1 MADLFQDSER
11 DDSRRRVGSVSDFN
25 RRRRAGQHGWLSA
38 VIFTAVL
45 LGLIALSI
53 RTVAGDLAFVLLAA
67 VAVVV
72 YLIHRLFPGGEF
84 FTIALANFIG
94 IYASIFV
101 LFVEGNF
108 KTVTSL
114 MQACGFVLPLAAFVG
129 GAYWRRHTIRTIV
142 LTEEVRPGPRFNR
155 IFIWLLPVFA
165 IGALTFLLPN
175 HDIASEVVT
184 EFFFAA
190 MLAISLVVLLVSRD
204 ISIFLLD
211 TGLLFEGFFQAAAR
225 LVMPVFAFLT
235 FYSLLV
241 IVFASLYTIL
251 DRFTDP
257 PNFMIDGRPRDITF
271 PESLY
276 FSLVTLSTVGYGD
289 IQPHT
294 GFARMITATEIL
306 LGVLLL
312 LFGFSAI
319 ISHRSDWRSHD
330 DQG

>member
-1 MADLFQDSER
+1 MPDRPEAPPAKRSLKR
-11 DDSRRRVGSVSDFN
+11 SRF
-25 RRRRAGQHGWLSA
+25 HGGLSA
-38 VIFTAVL
+38 VVFTGVL
-45 LGLIALSI
+45 LALISLSI
-53 RTVAGDLAFVLLAA
+53 KTVAGDLAFVLLAS

-72 YLIHRLFPGGEF
+72 YIFHRLFPGGEF

-108 KTVTSL
+108 KTLTPMV
-114 MQACGFVLPLAAFVG
+114 QAWGFVMPLAAFVG
-129 GAYWRRHTIRTIV
+129 GAWWKRHTIRTIV
-142 LTEEVRPGPRFNR
+142 LTDVLRPGRRFDR
-155 IFIWLLPVFA
+155 VFLWLLPVFA
-165 IGALTFLLPN
+165 IGALTFLTPSQGITPL
-175 HDIASEVVT
+175 AVT
-184 EFFFAA
+184 ELFFLA
-190 MLAISLVVLLVSRD
+190 MAAISLIVLFVSRD
-204 ISIFLLD
+204 IAIFLLD
-211 TGLLFEGFFQAAAR
+211 TGLLFEGFFQAAAK
-225 LVMPVFAFLT
+225 LVVPAFAFLT

-257 PNFMIDGRPRDITF
+257 PNFLIDGRPRDITF

-294 GFARMITATEIL
+294 GFSRLITAAEIL
-306 LGVLLL
+306 LGILLL

-319 ISHRSDWRSHD
+319 ISHRNDRRGD
-330 DQG
+330 

>member
-1 MADLFQDSER
+1 
-11 DDSRRRVGSVSDFN
+11 
-25 RRRRAGQHGWLSA
+25 
-38 VIFTAVL
+38 
-45 LGLIALSI
+45 
-53 RTVAGDLAFVLLAA
+53 
-67 VAVVV
+67 
-72 YLIHRLFPGGEF
+72 
-84 FTIALANFIG
+84 
-94 IYASIFV
+94 
-101 LFVEGNF
+101 
-108 KTVTSL
+108 
-114 MQACGFVLPLAAFVG
+114 MQACGFILPLAAFVG

-142 LTEEVRPGPRFNR
+142 LTEDVRTGPRFNR
-155 IFIWLLPVFA
+155 IFIWILPVFA
-165 IGALTFLLPN
+165 IGALTFLMPG
-175 HDIASEVVT
+175 HDIAPTVVT
-184 EFFFAA
+184 ELFFVA
-190 MLAISLVVLLVSRD
+190 MLAISAVVLLVSRD

-225 LVMPVFAFLT
+225 LVTPAFAFLT

-294 GFARMITATEIL
+294 GFARLITATEIL

-319 ISHRSDWRSHD
+319 ISHRSDWRSLD
-330 DQG
+330 DPG

>member
-1 MADLFQDSER
+1 MADLFQDPAHDEN
-11 DDSRRRVGSVSDFN
+11 RRRSGSVNGFIS
-25 RRRRAGQHGWLSA
+25 RRRAGPHGWLSA
-38 VIFTAVL
+38 VIFTGVL

-53 RTVAGDLAFVLLAA
+53 KTVAGDLAFVLLAA

-72 YLIHRLFPGGEF
+72 YLVHRLFPGGEF

-101 LFVEGNF
+101 LFIEGNF
-108 KTVTSL
+108 KAVTSL

-142 LTEEVRPGPRFNR
+142 LTEEVRSGPRFNR
-155 IFIWLLPVFA
+155 IFIWMLPVFA
-165 IGALTFLLPN
+165 IGALTFMMPV
-175 HDIASEVVT
+175 HDIEPTVVT
-184 EFFFAA
+184 ELFFVA
-190 MLAISLVVLLVSRD
+190 MLAISAVVLFVSRD

-211 TGLLFEGFFQAAAR
+211 TGLLFEGFFQAASR
-225 LVMPVFAFLT
+225 LVTPAFAFLT

-257 PNFMIDGRPRDITF
+257 PNFMIDGWPRDITF

-294 GFARMITATEIL
+294 GFARLITATEIL

-319 ISHRSDWRSHD
+319 ISHRSDWRSLD
-330 DQG
+330 DPG

>member
-1 MADLFQDSER
+1 MADLFNDPVIDARGRSA
-11 DDSRRRVGSVSDFN
+11 GSIGDFN
-25 RRRRAGQHGWLSA
+25 RRHRADQHGWLSA
-38 VIFTAVL
+38 VIFTAIL

-72 YLIHRLFPGGEF
+72 YVVHRLFPGGEF

-114 MQACGFVLPLAAFVG
+114 MQACGFILPLAAFVG

-142 LTEEVRPGPRFNR
+142 LTEEVRAGPRFNR

-165 IGALTFLLPN
+165 IGALTFLMPV
-175 HDIASEVVT
+175 HDIAPKVVT
-184 EFFFAA
+184 ELFFVA
-190 MLAISLVVLLVSRD
+190 MLAISLVVLFVSRD
-204 ISIFLLD
+204 IAVFLLD
-211 TGLLFEGFFQAAAR
+211 TGLLFEGFFQAAAK
-225 LVMPVFAFLT
+225 LVMPAFAFLT

-241 IVFASLYTIL
+241 IVFASFYTIL

-294 GFARMITATEIL
+294 GFARLITATEIL

-319 ISHRSDWRSHD
+319 ISHRSDWRSPD
-330 DQG
+330 DAA

>member
-1 MADLFQDSER
+1 MADLFNDPVIDER
-11 DDSRRRVGSVSDFN
+11 GRSAGSIGDFN
-25 RRRRAGQHGWLSA
+25 RRHRADQHGWLSA
-38 VIFTAVL
+38 VIFTAIL

-72 YLIHRLFPGGEF
+72 YVVHRLFPGGEF

-114 MQACGFVLPLAAFVG
+114 MQACGFILPLAAFVG

-142 LTEEVRPGPRFNR
+142 LTEEVRAGPRFNR

-165 IGALTFLLPN
+165 IGALTFLMPV
-175 HDIASEVVT
+175 HDIAPKVVT
-184 EFFFAA
+184 ELFFVA
-190 MLAISLVVLLVSRD
+190 MVAISVVVLFVSRD
-204 ISIFLLD
+204 IAVFLLD
-211 TGLLFEGFFQAAAR
+211 TGLLFEGFFQAAGK
-225 LVMPVFAFLT
+225 LVMSAFAFLT

-241 IVFASLYTIL
+241 IVFASFYTIL
-251 DRFTDP
+251 DPLPDP

-271 PESLY
+271 PETLY

-294 GFARMITATEIL
+294 GFARLITATEIL

-312 LFGFSAI
+312 LFGCSAI
-319 ISHRSDWRSHD
+319 ISHRSDWRSPD

>member
-1 MADLFQDSER
+1 MPKEDAR
-11 DDSRRRVGSVSDFN
+11 ARRLA
-25 RRRRAGQHGWLSA
+25 RRRARLHGGLSA
-38 VIFTAVL
+38 VVFTGVL
-45 LGLIALSI
+45 LGLISLSI
-53 RTVAGDLAFVLLAA
+53 KTVAGDLAFVLLAT
-67 VAVVV
+67 VAIVV
-72 YLIHRLFPGGEF
+72 YIFHRLFPGGEF

-108 KTVTSL
+108 KTLTPMV
-114 MQACGFVLPLAAFVG
+114 QAVGFVMPLAAFVG
-129 GAYWRRHTIRTIV
+129 GAYWKRHAVRTIV
-142 LTEEVRPGPRFNR
+142 LTDVLRPGGRFDR
-155 IFIWLLPVFA
+155 IFLWLLPVIA
-165 IGALTFLLPN
+165 IGFLTFLMPG
-175 HDIASEVVT
+175 HDLAPAAVT
-184 EFFFAA
+184 KLFLLA
-190 MLAISLVVLLVSRD
+190 MVAISLVVLFVSRD
-204 ISIFLLD
+204 IAIFLLD

-225 LVMPVFAFLT
+225 LVVPAFAFLT

-257 PNFMIDGRPRDITF
+257 PNFVIDGRPRDITF

-294 GFARMITATEIL
+294 GFSRLIAATEIL
-306 LGVLLL
+306 LGILLL

-319 ISHRSDWRSHD
+319 ISHRTDRR
-330 DQG
+330 GG

>member
-1 MADLFQDSER
+1 MADLFNDPVIDER
-11 DDSRRRVGSVSDFN
+11 GRSAGSIGDFN
-25 RRRRAGQHGWLSA
+25 RRHRADQHGWLSA
-38 VIFTAVL
+38 VIFTAIL

-72 YLIHRLFPGGEF
+72 YVVHRLFPGGEF

-114 MQACGFVLPLAAFVG
+114 MQACGFILPLAAFVG

-142 LTEEVRPGPRFNR
+142 LTEEVRAGPRFNR

-165 IGALTFLLPN
+165 IGALTFLMPV
-175 HDIASEVVT
+175 HDIAPKVVT
-184 EFFFAA
+184 ELFFVA
-190 MLAISLVVLLVSRD
+190 MLAISLVVLFVSRD
-204 ISIFLLD
+204 IAVFLLD
-211 TGLLFEGFFQAAAR
+211 TGLLFEGFFQAAAK
-225 LVMPVFAFLT
+225 LVMPAFAFLT

-271 PESLY
+271 PESFY

-294 GFARMITATEIL
+294 GFARLITATEIL

-319 ISHRSDWRSHD
+319 ISHRSDWRSLD

>member
-11 DDSRRRVGSVSDFN
+11 NKKRRPTGSVSDFN

-72 YLIHRLFPGGEF
+72 YLVHRLFPGGEF

-101 LFVEGNF
+101 LFIEGNF

-129 GAYWRRHTIRTIV
+129 GSYWRRHTIRTIV
-142 LTEEVRPGPRFNR
+142 LTEEVRSGPRFNR

-165 IGALTFLLPN
+165 IGALTFLMPT
-175 HDIASEVVT
+175 HDIAPTMVT
-184 EFFFAA
+184 ELFFVCDAGDFP
-190 MLAISLVVLLVSRD
+190 RR
-204 ISIFLLD
+204 
-211 TGLLFEGFFQAAAR
+211 AAR
-225 LVMPVFAFLT
+225 
-235 FYSLLV
+235 
-241 IVFASLYTIL
+241 
-251 DRFTDP
+251 
-257 PNFMIDGRPRDITF
+257 
-271 PESLY
+271 
-276 FSLVTLSTVGYGD
+276 
-289 IQPHT
+289 QP
-294 GFARMITATEIL
+294 
-306 LGVLLL
+306 
-312 LFGFSAI
+312 
-319 ISHRSDWRSHD
+319 
-330 DQG
+330 

>member
-1 MADLFQDSER
+1 MADLFNDPVIDER
-11 DDSRRRVGSVSDFN
+11 GRSARSIGDFN
-25 RRRRAGQHGWLSA
+25 RRHRADQHGWLSA
-38 VIFTAVL
+38 VIFTAIL

-72 YLIHRLFPGGEF
+72 YVVHRLFPGGEF

-114 MQACGFVLPLAAFVG
+114 MQACGFILPLAAFVG

-142 LTEEVRPGPRFNR
+142 LTEEVRAGPRFNR

-165 IGALTFLLPN
+165 IGALTFLMPV
-175 HDIASEVVT
+175 HDIAPKVVT
-184 EFFFAA
+184 ELFFVA
-190 MLAISLVVLLVSRD
+190 MVAISVVVLFVSRD
-204 ISIFLLD
+204 IAVFLLD
-211 TGLLFEGFFQAAAR
+211 TGLLFEGFFQAAAK
-225 LVMPVFAFLT
+225 LVMPAFAFLT

-241 IVFASLYTIL
+241 IVFASFYTIL

-294 GFARMITATEIL
+294 GFARLITATEIL

-319 ISHRSDWRSHD
+319 ISHRSDWRSPD
-330 DQG
+330 DSA